1 MTGRHHSA
9 PVQLSTAQPRKVIC
23 AAPDIVAPHVIDPR
37 LLRLLRDWQGWCG
50 SRPLPSRNDFGA
62 EDLQY
67 LLGHVFLLDVVPG
80 EGGPR
85 FRYRLFGS
93 AVTMYRGFDLTGQFL
108 DQHPDP
114 AFASR
119 VHEAYLQSMQ
129 ARLPLWATVSGFT
142 MHGLSANF
150 EGMIL
155 PLASDGETPDMMLS
169 AQIMTP
175 GDDPA

>member
-1 MTGRHHSA
+1 M
-9 PVQLSTAQPRKVIC
+9 QLKVAAPRKIIC
-23 AAPDIVAPHVIDPR
+23 ASPDVVAPHVIDPR
-37 LLRLLRDWQGWCG
+37 LARLLQDWQAWRGT
-50 SRPLPSRNDFGA
+50 RALPSRGDFGA

-67 LLGHVFLLDVVPG
+67 LLGHLFLLDIVPADQV
-80 EGGPR
+80 PR

-93 AVTMYRGFDLTGQFL
+93 AVTTYRGFDLTGQFL

-114 AFASR
+114 VFAAR
-119 VHEAYLQSMQ
+119 AHEAYLQSMQ
-129 ARLPLWATVSGFT
+129 TRLPLWATVSGFT
-142 MHGLSANF
+142 LHGLSANF

-175 GDDPA
+175 ADSPA